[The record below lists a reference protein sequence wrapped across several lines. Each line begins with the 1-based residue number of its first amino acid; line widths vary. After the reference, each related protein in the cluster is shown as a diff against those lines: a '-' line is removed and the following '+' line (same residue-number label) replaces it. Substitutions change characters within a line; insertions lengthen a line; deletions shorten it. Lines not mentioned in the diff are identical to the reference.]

1 MNSKENKFNE
11 YANKYIETGNEKYI
25 EKIIMDDKFIYYI
38 LKKCGITR
46 PVGEEFV
53 LDCYTY
59 DDIVSVA
66 YEALFRAFNTYDK
79 TKNIMFS
86 SYYSYI
92 LTNAVNMIR
101 RKERKKRDY
110 QFLSLNDCMYDDF
123 GDNRGLKFADI
134 IPDETINIHEDLENS
149 DMIDFILNHPKLT
162 EKELSVLKF
171 ILEGKTQVEISEIM
185 GNGQSYISR
194 LFKKA
199 IKKIK

>member
-1 MNSKENKFNE
+1 MYIKENTFND
-11 YANKYIETGNEKYI
+11 YANKYIETGDEKYI

-38 LKKCGITR
+38 LKKCGITKT
-46 PVGEEFV
+46 VGEEFV

-110 QFLSLNDCMYDDF
+110 QFLSLNDCMYDGF
-123 GDNRGLKFADI
+123 GGNRDLTFADI

-149 DMIDFILNHPKLT
+149 DMINFILNHPKLT